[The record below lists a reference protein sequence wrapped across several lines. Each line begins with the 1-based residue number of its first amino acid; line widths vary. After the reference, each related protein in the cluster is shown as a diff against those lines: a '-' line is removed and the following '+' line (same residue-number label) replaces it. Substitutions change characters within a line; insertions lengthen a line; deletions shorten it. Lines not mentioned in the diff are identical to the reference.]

1 MIAFGAER
9 SWSGVGQVNA
19 LAGDVILVN
28 PGELHD
34 GAPLDGAIQAGFADQ
49 SDGLRDADNL
59 HRRAAA
65 AIEPDVFAHCI
76 GARPTRSRGACGS

>member
-49 SDGLRDADNL
+49 S
-59 HRRAAA
+59 HMTRAF
-65 AIEPDVFAHCI
+65 VRQI
-76 GARPTRSRGACGS
+76 GITPVRYRGACTRTPSAFRWSLDT